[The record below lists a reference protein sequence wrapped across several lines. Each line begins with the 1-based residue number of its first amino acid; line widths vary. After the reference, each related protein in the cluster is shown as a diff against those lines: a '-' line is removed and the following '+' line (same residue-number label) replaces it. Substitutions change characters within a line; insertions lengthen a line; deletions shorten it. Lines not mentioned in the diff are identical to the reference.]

1 MKGEMFFEVR
11 DERAAAVAA
20 PGRATLDHGELRQ
33 AMERV
38 GRCLGE
44 LGVEAGEAVAVAA
57 ANGPEALV
65 ATLGVAAVAAVA
77 PINPALTAPECRFLL
92 ADLSAR
98 ALIVVGGAGEAA
110 VEAARDL
117 AIPVLTAR
125 PSPGGPAGL
134 FDLERPVGGP
144 QLAASARG
152 RDPSVA
158 LLLHTSGTTARPK
171 LVGLRRA
178 ALARSARAIA
188 RGLAL
193 EPADRCL
200 NVMPLFHVHGL
211 VGAALA
217 SLASGGS
224 VCCTAGFNPMRFA
237 RWLDEEAPTWY
248 TAVPS
253 MHQAVVARLDRRAR
267 PARAAQRLRFVRSCS
282 SPLPS
287 AVRDALASCLEV
299 PVVNA
304 YGMTEAAHQVSST
317 PVEAGRAPGSIGVEA
332 EPGGMAAGNLACSVG
347 VSSGPEVRV
356 LDPAGTWLPP
366 GALGEIALRGDTV
379 ITAYEHPAEANRA
392 SFLEGWLRTGDQGVV
407 DARGEISLTG
417 RLKELINASG
427 EKVSPYE
434 VEDALLSHP
443 AVAEAVCFAIPSAA
457 RGERVGAAVV
467 LAEGAAADERALRG
481 YLAERLAP
489 CKVPERVLTLAAL
502 PKGPTGKLQ
511 RIGLAA
517 HLGLR

>member
-1 MKGEMFFEVR
+1 MTGETFFEVR
-11 DERAAAVAA
+11 DEQAAAVAA
-20 PGRATLDHGELRQ
+20 PGRATLDYGGLHR

-38 GRCLGE
+38 TRSLRALGIE
-44 LGVEAGEAVAVAA
+44 PGEAVAVAA

-77 PINPALTAPECRFLL
+77 PLNPALTAPECRFLL

-98 ALIVVGGAGEAA
+98 ALIVVGDAGEAA
-110 VEAARDL
+110 LEAARDL
-117 AIPVLTAR
+117 AVPVLAAR

-134 FDLERPVGGP
+134 LDVERPAGEP
-144 QLAASARG
+144 RPPARAGG
-152 RDPSVA
+152 RDPDVA

-171 LVGLRRA
+171 LVALRRG

-193 EPADRCL
+193 GPADRCL

-224 VCCTAGFNPMRFA
+224 VCCTAGFNPLRFA

-253 MHQAVVARLDRRAR
+253 MHQAVVARLDRGVQ
-267 PARAAQRLRFVRSCS
+267 PARTARGLRFVRSCS

-317 PVEAGRAPGSIGVEA
+317 SVEAGGSPGSVGRPVV
-332 EPGGMAAGNLACSVG
+332 PGGTAAGVPVCPVG

-356 LDPAGTWLPP
+356 IDPAGTWLPP
-366 GALGEIALRGDTV
+366 GAVGEIALRGDTV
-379 ITAYEHPAEANRA
+379 ITAYEHPVEANQS
-392 SFLEGWLRTGDQGVV
+392 SFLGGWLRTGDRGVV

-427 EKVSPYE
+427 EKISPYE
-434 VEDALLSHP
+434 VEDVLLSHP
-443 AVAEAVCFAIPSAA
+443 AVVEAVCFAIPSAA

-467 LAEGAAADERALRG
+467 LGEGAATDERTLRG

-511 RIGLAA
+511 RLGLAA
-517 HLGLR
+517 RLGL